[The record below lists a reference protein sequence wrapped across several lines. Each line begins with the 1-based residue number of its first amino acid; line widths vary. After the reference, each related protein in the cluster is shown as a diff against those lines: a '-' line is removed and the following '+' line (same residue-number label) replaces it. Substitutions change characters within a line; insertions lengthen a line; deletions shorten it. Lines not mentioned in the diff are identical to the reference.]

1 MLCNYYCFLGCV
13 ILELYRSSVLPKASA
28 EAEPK
33 ASASVRFGGRRY
45 SAELR
50 PKLRYYSVAI
60 YCKIYLSF
68 SAKMRRRRLVPSF
81 VIFIIYAFMVF
92 NYSLFNIH
100 QFPERLFYVNNF
112 VDATGI
118 HRTDNCNF
126 YKKTKYDLSAANK
139 FSSNCLIILLHFV

>member
-1 MLCNYYCFLGCV
+1 MWHGCV
-13 ILELYRSSVLPKASA
+13 YWRVELYRSSVLPKASA

-92 NYSLFNIH
+92 NYSLFNIN
-100 QFPERLFYVNNF
+100 QFPESLFYVNNF
-112 VDATGI
+112 VNTTGI

-126 YKKTKYDLSAANK
+126 YKNK
-139 FSSNCLIILLHFV
+139 IWSYQPLIFQ

>member
-1 MLCNYYCFLGCV
+1 MPNT
-13 ILELYRSSVLPKASA
+13 SA

-81 VIFIIYAFMVF
+81 VIFIIYAFKVF
-92 NYSLFNIH
+92 NLGMSRFRFFIPVSVPVFLA
-100 QFPERLFYVNNF
+100 QK
-112 VDATGI
+112 TGGSGSGSGFQKQHI
-118 HRTDNCNF
+118 SPRGALQN
-126 YKKTKYDLSAANK
+126 
-139 FSSNCLIILLHFV
+139 SNDTFAGLEE

>member
-1 MLCNYYCFLGCV
+1 MLP
-13 ILELYRSSVLPKASA
+13 LELYRSSVLPKTSA

-118 HRTDNCNF
+118 LPHRQHTAISI
-126 YKKTKYDLSAANK
+126 KTKYDLSAANK
-139 FSSNCLIILLHFV
+139 FSNNCHIILLHFV